1 MGLAKF
7 VIGKTYTTCGTLDG
21 GGRLLTTEMGMAKR
35 PNQTDISRTL
45 REFVLLCFFVVCVF
59 DIHSGLRY
67 LREFA

>member
-45 REFVLLCFFVVCVF
+45 REFVLLQGGAPKIAKLVYNS
-59 DIHSGLRY
+59 HNYGL
-67 LREFA
+67 